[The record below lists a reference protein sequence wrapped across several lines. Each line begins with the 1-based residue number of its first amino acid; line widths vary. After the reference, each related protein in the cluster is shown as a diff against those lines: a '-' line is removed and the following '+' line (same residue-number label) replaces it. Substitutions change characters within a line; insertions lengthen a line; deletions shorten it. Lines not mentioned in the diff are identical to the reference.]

1 MQVNGV
7 GWFIMTWW
15 ITEEVELTSLSVL
28 VDPSH
33 VISKGL
39 TCPFIQ
45 SVEAHWNLKYQI
57 ENRVK
62 LKPKPSWK
70 WKRGEKYQ
78 VDFLREVRKLGTRT
92 PQSRERKAAHWIASS
107 IEYMNFSALLPIICA
122 LNFVFQTMGVLF
134 ALGGNI
140 IMFHSY
146 PTLLSGVF
154 LPNPSST

>member
-15 ITEEVELTSLSVL
+15 ITEEAELTSLSIL

-78 VDFLREVRKLGTRT
+78 VDFLREVRKLGIRT

-107 IEYMNFSALLPIICA
+107 ICA

-154 LPNPSST
+154 LPNLSST